1 MLRRLDIQRQMRERY
16 NEEARKIQRKAIEI
30 EEEERQALAHE
41 VEAKE
46 AEIDARCN
54 IYQVVEELSPRHHH
68 RRTGGAMGGAT
79 ATTTSSGV
87 AKGSSSRGSSSS
99 SSRGDASSG
108 TPGAVGGAL
117 APHTP
122 YRASTLRGSQAAAG
136 AANAVAASVLET
148 SWDPADDVSAMTSA
162 IGGLSTTRTAGMGGG
177 QSHSHY
183 TSSSSHTSS
192 YTATARTKTSKVIGL
207 TAGGSGSDGAA
218 AGPQSVTLD
227 SSTVASL
234 ANHPNPSVRAAARRV
249 QSIPQ
254 Q

>member
-68 RRTGGAMGGAT
+68 RRGGAAMGGAT
-79 ATTTSSGV
+79 ATTTSGV
-87 AKGSSSRGSSSS
+87 AEISSSRGSSS

-108 TPGAVGGAL
+108 TPSAVGGH

-162 IGGLSTTRTAGMGGG
+162 IGGLSTTRAAGMGGG

-218 AGPQSVTLD
+218 AGPSVTLD